1 MVIITYIHPSIFQLK
16 RGRTLARKRK
26 KEPTFVEFAVQLA
39 IGCAF
44 ILAFNLTF
52 SKYGAS
58 LGGTWLNPLLIII
71 IIALATSISFR
82 IVYVQ
87 EKLKKA
93 NINEI
98 DKMSG
103 KMFERYLEQ
112 FFKRQG
118 WQVKRTGGKGDYGA
132 DLILSSATKKV
143 VIQAKRWKKNV
154 GYEAVQQAYT
164 SKDVYGCAEAW
175 VITNSGFTEQA
186 KDGAN
191 RLGVKLWDRD
201 VLIEQMAKV
210 NAEQTLK
217 VNEQEIVDEVAASTV
232 PASNKHEDDLFICAR
247 CGKSVTN
254 KVKEY
259 CLSNPKK
266 FKGRIYCY
274 DHQKSNF

>member
-1 MVIITYIHPSIFQLK
+1 M
-16 RGRTLARKRK
+16 ARRRK
-26 KEPTFVEFAVQLA
+26 KEPTIVELAMQLA

-58 LGGTWLNPLLIII
+58 LGGSWLNPLLIII
-71 IIALATSISFR
+71 IIALATSIGFR

-87 EKLKKA
+87 EKLKRA

-103 KMFERYLEQ
+103 TMFERYLEQ

-118 WQVKRTGGKGDYGA
+118 WQVKRTGGRGDYGA

-143 VIQAKRWKKNV
+143 IIQAKRWKKNV
-154 GYEAVQQAYT
+154 GYEAIQQAYT
-164 SKDVYGCAEAW
+164 SKDVYGCDEAW

-186 KDGAN
+186 KDGAK
-191 RLGVKLWDRD
+191 RLRVKLWDRE

-210 NAEQTLK
+210 NAVQTIN
-217 VNEQEIVDEVAASTV
+217 VNLEEAANEVAATSIH
-232 PASNKHEDDLFICAR
+232 ASKKHTDDLFVCAR
-247 CGKSVTN
+247 CGKPVTN
-254 KVKEY
+254 KVKDY
-259 CLSNPKK
+259 CLSNPKRYN
-266 FKGRIYCY
+266 GRIYCY
-274 DHQKSNF
+274 DHQRR